1 MSTRTLTKSTGD
13 PSAKGDKPKALKQV
27 RRVLTGAT
35 LRPEWLAGTVPV
47 LAVRFV
53 NVLGDALDAARKPGY
68 ALPTRRLRTTLLRAL
83 GDPVYVDPWL
93 GGKNPGEADIECL
106 ASSVQGPAELASL
119 VLRTVQRWHMD
130 VLEPLAAQSAD
141 SEAITRIHR
150 FIDPRWI
157 EVRALDRPLIEPRS
171 ERSPGGPNYRLI
183 AHQLGC
189 LLNGQTL
196 YPGLGPSII
205 HAEGDPRSGCI
216 ELVTRPAP
224 AHNGK
229 GTFSM
234 VARLAVA
241 TWPVGDDV
249 HLRIRPSKR
258 NWSGQPPAP
267 KPNAP
272 RAFRAHVY
280 APDQPIVA
288 TTVRRKQR
296 EWVFGDE
303 YQEFLADS
311 RGQLPDT
318 PAEACQR
325 AGALDQPWWTGIP
338 ELPRL
343 HDKIQQRSVLEI
355 DEIDL
360 VDRLL
365 ELLPD
370 VLTPVELRSPGILPR
385 AQDPLRAPPAP
396 PETFHRV
403 TLTHLHGAPEGH
415 QTAADGRLTTH
426 LEASRAAL
434 QRIHGDIRPSLW
446 VVADGEHEIRLITQ
460 TVRLLFGD
468 RVSVRFERLPCGAHG
483 TREGMDEADKVRPK
497 ARFDRRADCWT
508 ALAKAIAGSGR
519 PARHALVCVSDRV
532 GTRREDFVNR
542 RAGRYALSAQADANV
557 QYLLPIEREPAG
569 REGEAE
575 ESFVYRVHS
584 ALLDLFFGHAG
595 HILPGNALARLAT
608 PTFAPRA
615 IHGIQVLVSRRQ
627 AKKQDEGNALIVCT
641 RLDPAS
647 GTTMARLIGQG
658 GSGRKVD
665 SAWLPMSQA
674 LRWLGAQRNLTGDQK
689 WLKNAFKVHV
699 RELLNDI
706 FNREPNPLVLVDWD
720 SISGYWSDIS
730 DQRLRERGYPC
741 LEDTNLATA
750 MPSMTLLRLRARR
763 DTTMAER
770 RQTTLTFPGPPGA
783 LPGTGETVVCQGT
796 TVHSI
801 IELTPP
807 KAKGT
812 LRHYLLTM
820 GRTATAKGNRAVS
833 CWRSSRVMEP
843 TGLPGLRPP
852 TTKDVAVPRG
862 LEVTVL
868 QQPIGLDA
876 NALMQSVM
884 QLRRG
889 YAHYGDWTSLPA
901 PLSFIDKVRDY
912 VVRYH
917 EDEEEQDGDDDE
929 A

>member
-1 MSTRTLTKSTGD
+1 MSTRTLTKST
-13 PSAKGDKPKALKQV
+13 SEQRAKGDKPKALKQV

-35 LRPEWLAGTVPV
+35 LRPEWLAAAVPV
-47 LAVRFV
+47 LAVRFAGP
-53 NVLGDALDAARKPGY
+53 LRDALTAAQSREY
-68 ALPTRRLRTTLLRAL
+68 ALPTGRLRITLLRAL
-83 GDPVYVDPWL
+83 CNPVHVDPRL
-93 GGKNPGEADIECL
+93 GCNDKPRDVAIECL
-106 ASSVQGPAELASL
+106 ASSVASPAALTTL
-119 VLRTVQRWHMD
+119 ILRALQRWRMD
-130 VLEPLAAQSAD
+130 VLEPLATRSAD
-141 SEAITRIHR
+141 PEAITRIHR

-171 ERSPGGPNYRLI
+171 EHSPGEPNYRLI

-249 HLRIRPSKR
+249 HLRITPSKR
-258 NWSGQPPAP
+258 NWSAQPPAP
-267 KPNAP
+267 KSNAP
-272 RAFRAHVY
+272 RTFRAHVY

-288 TTVRRKQR
+288 TTVRRVGR
-296 EWVFGDE
+296 EWLFGDE

-318 PAEACQR
+318 PVEACQR
-325 AGALDQPWWTGIP
+325 AGALDLPWWTGIP

-343 HDKIQQRSVLEI
+343 HDRIRQRSVLEI

-365 ELLPD
+365 ECLPE
-370 VLTPVELRSPGILPR
+370 VLAPVQLRSPGIVPR
-385 AQDPLRAPPAP
+385 AQDPLRAPSAP
-396 PETFHRV
+396 PETLHRV
-403 TLTHLHGAPEGH
+403 TLTHLTAAAEGSR
-415 QTAADGRLTTH
+415 TAADDRLATH
-426 LEASRAAL
+426 LEANREAL
-434 QRIHGDIRPSLW
+434 MRIHGDIRPSLW
-446 VVADGEHEIRLITQ
+446 VVADGEPEIRLIRE
-460 TVRLLFGD
+460 TVRLLFGE
-468 RVSVRFERLPCGAHG
+468 RVVVRFERLPCGVHG
-483 TREGMDEADKVRPK
+483 TREGMDVADRVHPK
-497 ARFDRRADCWT
+497 ARFEQRVDRWAT
-508 ALAKAIAGSGR
+508 LAKAITESGL

-532 GTRREDFVNR
+532 GTQREDFVNR
-542 RAGRYALSAQADANV
+542 RAGRHALSAQAGANV
-557 QYLLPIEREPAG
+557 QYLLPIERGPAG

-575 ESFVYRVHS
+575 EKFVYRVHS

-595 HILPGNALARLAT
+595 YILPGNALARLVT
-608 PTFAPRA
+608 PTFAPGA

-627 AKKQDEGNALIVCT
+627 ANKQDEGNALIVCS

-647 GTTMARLIGQG
+647 GTTMTRLIGQG

-674 LRWLGAQRNLTGDQK
+674 LRWLGAQRHLTGDQK
-689 WLKNAFKVHV
+689 WLRNAFKAHV
-699 RELLNDI
+699 RELLNDLY
-706 FNREPNPLVLVDWD
+706 NREPNPLVLVDWD

-730 DQRLRERGYPC
+730 DQRLRERGHPR

-750 MPSMTLLRLRARR
+750 MPNMTLLRLRARR

-770 RQTTLTFPGPPGA
+770 RQTTLTFPAPLGA
-783 LPGTGETVVCQGT
+783 LPGTGETVVRQGT
-796 TVHSI
+796 TVDSI

-807 KAKGT
+807 GAKST

-820 GRTATAKGNRAVS
+820 GRSATAQGNRAVS
-833 CWRSSRVMEP
+833 CWRNSRVMDP

-868 QQPIGLDA
+868 QQPAGLDP
-876 NALMQSVM
+876 NALMQSLM

-889 YAHYGDWTSLPA
+889 YAHYSDWTALPA
-901 PLSFIDKVRDY
+901 PLSFIDKLRDY
-912 VVRYH
+912 VVHYH
-917 EDEEEQDGDDDE
+917 EDEEEQDDG